1 MAKGGRDDSAP
12 AEETPIDD
20 GFDEISGLDL
30 NVEDEVLAEL
40 EKLGTSQAVESS
52 HDPYDTKFEVSAPVP
67 LPAITLFMAGIV
79 WCTATWNCGCQPRLR
94 AVCRCKGILGFES
107 RVTVS

>member
-12 AEETPIDD
+12 AEETPTDD

-52 HDPYDTKFEVSAPVP
+52 RSHAR
-67 LPAITLFMAGIV
+67 
-79 WCTATWNCGCQPRLR
+79 CGSTGCP
-94 AVCRCKGILGFES
+94 S
-107 RVTVS
+107 NS